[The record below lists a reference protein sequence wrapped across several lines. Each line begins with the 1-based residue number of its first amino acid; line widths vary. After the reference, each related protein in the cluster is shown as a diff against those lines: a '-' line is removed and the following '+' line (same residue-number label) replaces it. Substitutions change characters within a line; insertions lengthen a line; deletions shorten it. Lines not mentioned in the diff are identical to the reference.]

1 MKNQQSYS
9 EATYGEKTS
18 FDQFLE
24 WEQLPVMRNFVVGD
38 IRKIEVAPWR
48 RRGGLGCYI
57 ILGHPKDSPNAAAY
71 VCEISAGQSL
81 QPQKQMFEEMIY
93 VLKGRGATSVC
104 LRTAK
109 SKHLNGRSALCFP
122 YLSMPGISTLMDRG
136 TNRRALS
143 AIRMRRWFSICTIAT
158 ISSLTITISS

>member
-24 WEQLPVMRNFVVGD
+24 WEQLPVTRNFVVGD
-38 IRKIEVAPWR
+38 IQKIEVAPWR

-57 ILGHPKDSPNAAAY
+57 ILGHPKDPPNAAAY
-71 VCEISAGQSL
+71 VCDIPAGQSL

-93 VLKGRGATSVC
+93 VLKGRGATSVW
-104 LRTAK
+104 LE
-109 SKHLNGRSALCFP
+109 NGKRQTFEWQERS
-122 YLSMPGISTLMDRG
+122 
-136 TNRRALS
+136 
-143 AIRMRRWFSICTIAT
+143 
-158 ISSLTITISS
+158 